1 MKHPAT
7 PAPAPRTWEPN
18 PTQARVLEA
27 VTTRVGPDAA
37 EALRQSWID
46 AGLVGAAGAAGR
58 ADPLEAV
65 THADLVR
72 LVRLSRRR
80 GAGGWAA
87 RNRLRQIVKGRP

>member
-1 MKHPAT
+1 MTRTAT
-7 PAPAPRTWEPN
+7 PTPAPRTWEPN
-18 PTQARVLEA
+18 LTQARVLEA
-27 VTTRVGPDAA
+27 VSTLVGPDAA
-37 EALRQSWID
+37 ETLRQSWIA
-46 AGLVGAAGAAGR
+46 AGLVGAADTAGR